1 MTLPADT
8 HTTISTAL
16 TFVVAG
22 GQHTFICRAGT
33 DVPDLTRL
41 MEEDIFI
48 YNVIFVIKVYDVDLQ
63 MQAEDNQHLG
73 WFSWHLNKH
82 HDYKKPSANL
92 MAAIP
97 LKSTHLYS
105 LVLMSPFPKVEWQVP
120 VQCLHSTKLQNAAS
134 RSSPV

>member
-1 MTLPADT
+1 MTPPADT
-8 HTTISTAL
+8 DTTISMAL

-63 MQAEDNQHLG
+63 MQAKDNQHLG

-82 HDYKKPSANL
+82 YDYKEPSENKMTAT
-92 MAAIP
+92 P
-97 LKSTHLYS
+97 LNSTHPCS
-105 LVLMSPFPKVEWQVP
+105 LVLTNPFQKAEWQAP
-120 VQCLHSTKLQNAAS
+120 LQCFHSTKLQNAAS
-134 RSSPV
+134 WSSSV